1 VDLNA
6 FHFVFLFMQEFE
18 IKFLHK
24 KNLYNIHLKAAK
36 EWRKVWKIIL
46 PSINS
51 NLNLEMEKNISSS
64 T

>member
-1 VDLNA
+1 
-6 FHFVFLFMQEFE
+6 MQEFE